1 MLCFFFF
8 FFFPSPI
15 QACLFLSQ
23 VKSYLWQRDDTQLRE
38 SLNNCAGELR
48 SKGKYRWMQCFLP
61 APCCSCCCTKRC
73 WGSWQPEELR
83 VLQIQKENTH
93 NKFLSI
99 MCTARQLL
107 LSLGLAPAVHCAVSC
122 GQSVIHVEGD
132 NGCLKKKKKK
142 TRRKRLR
149 VFYNLWYYSW
159 QRSVTLTG
167 LELGLKAR
175 ILKGKLLLLG
185 PAAISVLLG
194 ASCTVG
200 CGCMWWLE
208 HLCQPELL
216 HLLCLRFVW
225 PFYSDEY
232 SQISRIFLQC
242 LSWGNWKYV
251 WKWRVQCPTTC
262 KVKPYVLLKK
272 SGKGN

>member
-1 MLCFFFF
+1 MLLHKEVLRLLAARRAQSASDTEGKHTQQISEHNVHCKAA
-8 FFFPSPI
+8 PSLPRSCTCCALRSLLWTKCDSCWRW
-15 QACLFLSQ
+15 QWLSQ
-23 VKSYLWQRDDTQLRE
+23 
-38 SLNNCAGELR
+38 
-48 SKGKYRWMQCFLP
+48 
-61 APCCSCCCTKRC
+61 
-73 WGSWQPEELR
+73 
-83 VLQIQKENTH
+83 KE
-93 NKFLSI
+93 
-99 MCTARQLL
+99 
-107 LSLGLAPAVHCAVSC
+107 
-122 GQSVIHVEGD
+122 
-132 NGCLKKKKKK
+132 KKKK

-200 CGCMWWLE
+200 CGCMWWFIWLE